1 VKWGI
6 LGCAGIAER
15 ALIPAIRSSATGE
28 LAGIAS
34 RDERKARDW
43 AERFDVPRAYKNYA
57 DLLKDPA
64 IEAVYI
70 PLANHLHLPW
80 SIRALKAGKH
90 VLCEKP
96 IALDA
101 REARAMASAA
111 ASEGRFLM
119 EAFMYRFHPQ
129 IERALELVRTGEI
142 GEVRFLRSSF
152 TFTYAGDP
160 FNYRWYPRMGGGSL
174 LDVGCY
180 PLSAARLVFGA
191 EPLSVYAR
199 GRFHP
204 RRRVDMSV
212 SALVEFP
219 GGGWALIDSSYET
232 QFQSRIEI
240 AGSRGRIEIPRAFS
254 QKSLA
259 VEIRLVK
266 SSTPQPEGRGMFMIN
281 PEPRISSP
289 PLKAGVGVG
298 ERVKGDKETF
308 LSIPAANAFV
318 RMVDHFG
325 NSLRQNRPLRCDG
338 RDAVFNMKTIDA
350 VFGSIRSGRAV
361 RLSAR

>member
-1 VKWGI
+1 MSDAVKWGI

-43 AERFDVPRAYKNYA
+43 AERFGIPRAYKNYA

-70 PLANHLHLPW
+70 PLANHLHRPW

-96 IALDA
+96 IALSA
-101 REARAMASAA
+101 REARAMAAA
-111 ASEGRFLM
+111 AGRSGRLLM

-160 FNYRWYPRMGGGSL
+160 FNYHWYPRMGGGSL

-212 SALVEFP
+212 SALLEFP
-219 GGGWALIDSSYET
+219 GGGWALLDSSYET

-266 SSTPQPEGRGMFMIN
+266 
-281 PEPRISSP
+281 
-289 PLKAGVGVG
+289 G
-298 ERVKGDKETF
+298 EEETI

-338 RDAVFNMKTIDA
+338 RDAVLNMKTIDA

>member
-1 VKWGI
+1 MSDAVKWGI

-15 ALIPAIRSSATGE
+15 ALIPAIRASSTGE

-34 RDERKARDW
+34 RDERKARVW
-43 AERFDVPRAYKNYA
+43 AEQFGMPRAYKNYA

-64 IEAVYI
+64 VEAVYI
-70 PLANHLHLPW
+70 PLANHLHRPW
-80 SIRALKAGKH
+80 TIRALKAGKH

-101 REARAMASAA
+101 REARAMAAA
-111 ASEGRFLM
+111 ARRSGRLLM

-129 IERALELVRTGEI
+129 IERAIEIARGGEI
-142 GEVRFLRSSF
+142 GEVRFIRSSF

-212 SALVEFP
+212 SALLEFP
-219 GGGWALIDSSYET
+219 GGGWALLDSSYET

-266 SSTPQPEGRGMFMIN
+266 GDEESI
-281 PEPRISSP
+281 
-289 PLKAGVGVG
+289 LK
-298 ERVKGDKETF
+298 
-308 LSIPAANAFV
+308 IPAANAFA

-325 NSLRQNRPLRCDG
+325 DALRQNRPLRYDG
-338 RDAVFNMKTIDA
+338 RDSVLNMKTIDA
-350 VFGSIRSGRAV
+350 VFGSIRNNRTV

>member
-1 VKWGI
+1 MSDAVKWGI

-15 ALIPAIRSSATGE
+15 ALIPAIRSSSTGE

-34 RDERKARDW
+34 RDERKARAW
-43 AERFDVPRAYKNYA
+43 ADRLGIPRAYKNYA

-70 PLANHLHLPW
+70 PLANHLHRSW
-80 SIRALKAGKH
+80 TIRALKAGKH

-101 REARAMASAA
+101 REARAMAAAA
-111 ASEGRFLM
+111 ASEGRLLM

-129 IERALELVRTGEI
+129 IERAIELVRGGEV
-142 GEVRFLRSSF
+142 GEVRFIRSSF
-152 TFTYAGDP
+152 TFICASDP
-160 FNYRWYPRMGGGSL
+160 INYRWFPRMGGGSL

-212 SALVEFP
+212 SALLQFP
-219 GGGWALIDSSYET
+219 GGGWALVDSSYET

-266 SSTPQPEGRGMFMIN
+266 
-281 PEPRISSP
+281 
-289 PLKAGVGVG
+289 
-298 ERVKGDKETF
+298 GDEESV
-308 LSIPAANAFV
+308 LSIPAANAFA

-325 NSLRQNRPLRCDG
+325 NALRRNRPLRYDG
-338 RDAVFNMKTIDA
+338 RDAVLNMKTIDA
-350 VFGSIRSGRAV
+350 VFGSIRNNRAV
-361 RLSAR
+361 RLGAR